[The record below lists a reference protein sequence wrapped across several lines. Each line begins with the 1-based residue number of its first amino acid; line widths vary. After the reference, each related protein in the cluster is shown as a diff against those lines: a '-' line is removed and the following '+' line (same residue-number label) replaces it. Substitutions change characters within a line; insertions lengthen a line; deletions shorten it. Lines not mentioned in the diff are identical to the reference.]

1 MIAAQSSTVPA
12 KAATSP
18 GPAASAGLFIL
29 VAIPVAVADYHAPLL
44 ATVRSNSG
52 GASCPSCK

>member
-1 MIAAQSSTVPA
+1 MIVEQSITVPA

-18 GPAASAGLFIL
+18 GPATSTGPFIL
-29 VAIPVAVADYHAPLL
+29 VAIPVAVAAYHAPLL

>member
-1 MIAAQSSTVPA
+1 MIAEQSSTVQA

-18 GPAASAGLFIL
+18 GPAASAGPFIP
-29 VAIPVAVADYHAPLL
+29 VAIPVSVADYHAPLL
-44 ATVRSNSG
+44 STVRSNSG